1 MSTGTVVVQKALR
14 HIGAHSLQ
22 SPASAESLEEGHNSL
37 DIMLHSWLT
46 RNIKLGVSPLEAVGD
61 ELHEPADSLIAITTN
76 LAIILSIDYS
86 NGRPIVSQE
95 LRALAS
101 TEFEYIK
108 SAYLDLT
115 IPDKVVSATLPR
127 GQGSRLFFSDS
138 IFFGG
143 GATLNDDRDSD
154 A

>member
-1 MSTGTVVVQKALR
+1 MTTGTVVVQKALR
-14 HIGAHSLQ
+14 HIGAHSLAA
-22 SPASAESLEEGHNSL
+22 PASAEALNEGFDSLNT
-37 DIMLHSWLT
+37 MLHVWLT

-76 LAIILSIDYS
+76 LARVLSIDYD
-86 NGRPIVSQE
+86 NGKVIVSPD

-108 SAYLDLT
+108 NAYLDIT
-115 IPDKVVSATLPR
+115 IPDKVVSATLPK
-127 GQGSRLFFSDS
+127 GQGARLFFTDS

-143 GATLNDDRDSD
+143 GAKLNDKADS
-154 A
+154 